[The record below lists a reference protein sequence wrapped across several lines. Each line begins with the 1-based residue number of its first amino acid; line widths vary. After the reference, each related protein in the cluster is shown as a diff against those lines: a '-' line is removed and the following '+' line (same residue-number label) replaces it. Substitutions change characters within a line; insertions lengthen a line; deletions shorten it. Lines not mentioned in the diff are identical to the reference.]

1 MGEYNHNTQKR
12 HLDLIFSLL
21 MWLALCIINSLIML
35 FSYIRV
41 RDILLLY
48 DAVNDGVKFG
58 C

>member
-1 MGEYNHNTQKR
+1 MGEYNHYTQKR

-41 RDILLLY
+41 RDVLLFY